1 MSEKYTRPILYL
13 CDPNKNTRCGKSS
26 CQWACRMTAEKEY
39 SVDGR
44 PLTDEEA
51 IKIQEEAEAEHERR
65 DSVIL
70 SFSDF
75 QDLCM
80 YHSTHMIDYDEQ
92 ESICE
97 KPDRI
102 PEGESC
108 ADCCAFVC
116 PYTEW
121 NNKPEEEA

>member
-13 CDPNKNTRCGKSS
+13 CDPNKNTKCGKSS
-26 CQWACRMTAEKEY
+26 CQWSCRITAEKEY

-44 PLTDEEA
+44 PLTEVEA
-51 IKIQEEAEAEHERR
+51 RTIQAEADAEADRR

-70 SFSDF
+70 TFSDF
-75 QDLCM
+75 QDVCR

-121 NNKPEEEA
+121 NKKPEEES

>member
-13 CDPNKNTRCGKSS
+13 CDPNKNTKCGKSS
-26 CQWACRMTAEKEY
+26 CQWACRMTVEKEY

-44 PLTDEEA
+44 QLTEEEE

-75 QDLCM
+75 KDLCR

-102 PEGESC
+102 PDGESC
-108 ADCCAFVC
+108 ADCYAFVC

-121 NNKPEEEA
+121 NKKPEEES